1 MSRYILD
8 NHKHLKHD
16 GRKYCETL
24 SFSRACINLTEKELC
39 RKNMSFSPQISQGQS
54 HYHILANHSKLGI
67 LIRTMYSYL
76 DMGLFSVRKDR
87 VIILSYRGILYQN
100 ENY

>member
-16 GRKYCETL
+16 DRKYRETL
-24 SFSRACINLTEKELC
+24 SFSRACINLTEKELY
-39 RKNMSFSPQISQGQS
+39 RKNMFFSPQISQGQS
-54 HYHILANHSKLGI
+54 PYHILKNHPKLDMSVCI
-67 LIRTMYSYL
+67 MYSYL